1 MNRNADRPAG
11 RGWPGALSAHAW
23 GSATLLL
30 VAAALCWS
38 LNPIVGRAVRGLISP
53 VALGFWRWAVA
64 LIAVVAFAW
73 PHLRA
78 DAPLIRR
85 HWKILVALG
94 LIGIGVFAAIVYWA
108 LRHTTALNNLM
119 MQSAMP
125 PMILALSAL
134 LFRDRITPGQIAGT
148 LLSLGGLLA
157 ILSRGRLDNILAME
171 FNRGDAAS
179 LVAVFLYSLYSAMLR
194 KKPPIHPLSLLA
206 VLFAVGALFLAI
218 PYAIELARGVRM
230 VGRPETI
237 LAILYVGIFPSLLSY
252 FFFNRSVELI
262 GAARAGIFM
271 NLPPVFGVGLAIILL
286 GEQFELFHLYGATL
300 VALGIFCATRGGKD
314 RPAAAIESPAP

>member
-1 MNRNADRPAG
+1 MSSVAHGPE
-11 RGWPGALSAHAW
+11 RGSGPRTLVARAW

-30 VAAALCWS
+30 IAAALCWS

-64 LIAVVAFAW
+64 LLVVLAFAW
-73 PHLRA
+73 PHLRQ
-78 DAPLIRR
+78 DAPVIRR

-94 LIGIGVFAAIVYWA
+94 LIGIGVFAVIVYWA

-125 PMILALSAL
+125 PMILALSAV
-134 LFRDRITPGQIAGT
+134 LFRDRISWGQIAGT

-157 ILSRGRLDNILAME
+157 ILSRGSLDNILAMQ

-179 LVAVFLYSLYSAMLR
+179 LLAIFLYSLYSAMLR

-206 VLFAVGALFLAI
+206 VLFAVGVVFLSI
-218 PYAIELARGVRM
+218 PYAIELAEGVRM

-237 LAILYVGIFPSLLSY
+237 LAILYVGIFPSLLAY

-271 NLPPVFGVGLAIILL
+271 NLPPVFGVGLAILLL
-286 GEQFELFHLYGATL
+286 GEALETFHLVGGAL
-300 VALGIFCATRGGKD
+300 VGLGIYCATRGASN
-314 RPAAAIESPAP
+314 RAAHAIDPPAP

>member
-1 MNRNADRPAG
+1 MNAGGAPLAPVDR
-11 RGWPGALSAHAW
+11 RGGLLARIW

-30 VAAALCWS
+30 VLAALCWS
-38 LNPIVGRAVRGLISP
+38 LNPIVGRAVRELISP
-53 VALGFWRWAVA
+53 VALGFWRWMVA
-64 LIAVVAFAW
+64 LLGVLAFAW
-73 PHLRA
+73 PHLRN
-78 DAPLIRR
+78 DAPVIRR

-94 LIGIGVFAAIVYWA
+94 LIGIGVFAVIVYWA

-134 LFRDRITPGQIAGT
+134 LFRDRITLGQIAGT
-148 LLSLGGLLA
+148 ILSLIGLLA
-157 ILSRGRLDNILAME
+157 ILSRGSLEALAAME

-179 LVAVFLYSLYSAMLR
+179 LLGVFLYSLYSAMLR

-206 VLFAVGALFLAI
+206 VLFAVGVVTLSI
-218 PYAIELARGVRM
+218 PYIVELRSGVRM
-230 VGRPETI
+230 VGRPETVM
-237 LAILYVGIFPSLLSY
+237 AILYVGIFPSLLSY

-271 NLPPVFGVGLAIILL
+271 NLPPVFGVGLAILLL
-286 GEQFELFHLYGATL
+286 GESLEIFHVYGAAL
-300 VALGIFCATRGGKD
+300 VALGIYCATRRARD
-314 RPAAAIESPAP
+314 RDIAAAQAPAQ